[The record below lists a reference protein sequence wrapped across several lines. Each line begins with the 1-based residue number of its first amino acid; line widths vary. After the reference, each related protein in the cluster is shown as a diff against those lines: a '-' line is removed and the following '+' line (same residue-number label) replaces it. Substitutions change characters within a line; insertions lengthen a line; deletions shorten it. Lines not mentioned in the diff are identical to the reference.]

1 MSLPRKAALA
11 LCSILLVSS
20 LPAGAAEPEPET
32 LRWLREYLQ
41 IDTTNPPGN
50 EREAVDFLA
59 GILSSEG
66 IESRV
71 LTSPTGRSSLYA
83 RLEAPGGGG
92 GDGNAAGAIVLMHH
106 ADVVPADG
114 DWRVEPFSGRR
125 LGGKVWGRGALDVK
139 GLGIAHLAAV
149 LDLARAG
156 GPRHHDVIYLAVAD
170 EETGGSEGARWL
182 LDAHPELFEGVSG
195 VLNEGGSN
203 RVLGDRL
210 IWWGVEVTQ
219 KRPLWLK
226 VAAEGRGGHA
236 SGLHPQSATH
246 RLVAGLA
253 RLIARPPQFRV
264 GEAAR
269 MYLGTLAK
277 LEGGRAEEIYRRIE
291 AGEDIPSLPM
301 APGLPIYFLDTVQ
314 VTELANGRGS
324 NVVSAVATASVDI
337 RLLPDTDGDAFLTEV
352 RQLLGDDIEV
362 QVVLDAPEAPAS
374 PRDHPLYRALEEI
387 LAVRA
392 PVVPTFIPGTTDSRF
407 FRQRDVAAYGFS
419 PFGINAQD
427 LKGVHADDE
436 SVPVDA
442 FLRGVETMRRILR
455 LHVGSRSQLRIATGS

>member
-1 MSLPRKAALA
+1 MSTSRTAVFVLGVFLLLPTL
-11 LCSILLVSS
+11 S
-20 LPAGAAEPEPET
+20 AGAAEPEPET
-32 LRWLREYLQ
+32 LRWLRDYLQ

-59 GILSSEG
+59 GILAGEG

-71 LTSPTGRSSLYA
+71 LTSPEGRSSLYA
-83 RLEAPGGGG
+83 RLEAH
-92 GDGNAAGAIVLMHH
+92 GDAGAGKALVLMHH
-106 ADVVPADG
+106 SDVVPADG

-125 LGGKVWGRGALDVK
+125 LAGKVWGRGALDVK

-156 GPRHHDVIYLAVAD
+156 GPRRRDVIFLAVAD
-170 EETGGSEGARWL
+170 EETGGGQGARWL
-182 LDAHPELFEGVSG
+182 LEAHPELFDGVSG

-203 RVLGDRL
+203 RVLNDRL

-226 VAAEGRGGHA
+226 ATAEGRGGHA

-246 RLVAGLA
+246 RLIAGLS

-264 GEAAR
+264 GDAAR
-269 MYLGTLAK
+269 MYLGTLAR
-277 LEGGRAEEIYRRIE
+277 LEGGRTEEIYRRIE

-314 VTELANGRGS
+314 VTELDNGRGS
-324 NVVSAVATASVDI
+324 NIVSPAASASIDI
-337 RLLPDTDGDAFLTEV
+337 RLLPDTDGDAFLAEV
-352 RQLLGDDIEV
+352 RQLLGDEIEV
-362 QVVLDAPEAPAS
+362 EVVLDAPEAPAS
-374 PRDHPLYRALEEI
+374 PRDNPLYRALEEI
-387 LAVRA
+387 LSVRA
-392 PVVPTFIPGTTDSRF
+392 VVVPTFIPGTTDSRF
-407 FRQRDVAAYGFS
+407 FRQRGIAAYGFS
-419 PFGINAQD
+419 PFAINAQD
-427 LKGVHADDE
+427 LRGVHADDE
-436 SVPVDA
+436 SLPVDA

-455 LHVGSRSQLRIATGS
+455 LYAGISE